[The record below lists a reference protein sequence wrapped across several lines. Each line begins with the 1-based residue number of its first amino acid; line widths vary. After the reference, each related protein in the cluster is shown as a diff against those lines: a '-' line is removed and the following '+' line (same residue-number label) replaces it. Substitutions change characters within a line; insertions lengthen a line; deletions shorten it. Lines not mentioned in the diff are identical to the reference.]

1 VNDQLGRACSHLRE
15 NVHVLKETRT
25 ETECFF
31 VSLNLMV
38 SIVAYA
44 DSGDTVS
51 MAGGW
56 LVVSVTVAQANVL
69 KPGTVAVLLS

>member
-1 VNDQLGRACSHLRE
+1 
-15 NVHVLKETRT
+15 
-25 ETECFF
+25 
-31 VSLNLMV
+31 MV

-69 KPGTVAVLLS
+69 KPGTIAVLLS